1 LRLVAVPGGGLF
13 SEAGT
18 QSGKGRNASH
28 HRAKHNQ
35 FRLRRL
41 RQRARPRS
49 PNTRLSRASRH
60 QVRPPQFA
68 ISFSRMLV
76 APFAANIRV
85 SAFTPALE
93 GRPSIP
99 RWSSSAITATPPT
112 SASLHMAADV
122 DVVVHGLM
130 RSVVKFGHETKQ
142 PNGNSQDTD
151 SRCRRVRSFDYPQDA
166 KADYSE
172 RNEIGQ
178 RSVSHGHP
186 SQQICVGHDRGQ
198 VAGLV
203 RPGASGSASYR
214 AQPR

>member
-1 LRLVAVPGGGLF
+1 M
-13 SEAGT
+13 
-18 QSGKGRNASH
+18 
-28 HRAKHNQ
+28 
-35 FRLRRL
+35 
-41 RQRARPRS
+41 PRI
-49 PNTRLSRASRH
+49 
-60 QVRPPQFA
+60 VFD
-68 ISFSRMLV
+68 
-76 APFAANIRV
+76 ANIAV
-85 SAFTPALE
+85 N
-93 GRPSIP
+93 
-99 RWSSSAITATPPT
+99 
-112 SASLHMAADV
+112 
-122 DVVVHGLM
+122 GLM